1 VAEKLKK
8 GEGPTISVHAGK
20 RHTSEFPNFRE
31 DNLSW
36 EPPVDIYET
45 DDSFVVNA
53 ELPGIES
60 KDVRIEIFES
70 VLSISGERRFEAA
83 CSRES
88 YHRLEGTRGRFH
100 RIFALPESLNNT
112 ETRAQLKDG
121 VLQVI
126 IPKSPRLP
134 RRPNSSQT
142 AKSGTG
148 A

>member
-1 VAEKLKK
+1 MGGKPKK
-8 GEGPTISVHAGK
+8 GEALQIPVHAGS
-20 RHTSEFPNFRE
+20 RLSSEALNVLE
-31 DNLSW
+31 DKLSW

-45 DDSFVVNA
+45 DETFVVNA
-53 ELPGIES
+53 ELPGVES
-60 KDVRIEIFES
+60 KDIRIEVCES

-112 ETRAQLKDG
+112 ETQAQLKDG

-126 IPKSPRLP
+126 IPKSPRPP
-134 RRPNSSQT
+134 RGPNSSQP
-142 AKSGTG
+142 AKSGAG
-148 A
+148 V

>member
-20 RHTSEFPNFRE
+20 RLTSEFPNYRE

-45 DDSFVVNA
+45 DDSLVVNA

-100 RIFALPESLNNT
+100 RIFALPESLDNT
-112 ETRAQLKDG
+112 ETQAQLKDG

-126 IPKSPRLP
+126 IPKSPRSP

-142 AKSGTG
+142 AKSGAG